1 MEQNYVTVT
10 LCYPHWFRAQD
21 ITVQDSRVHARPFME
36 LRRHI
41 SSEVL
46 SQLVYVADLSGRRS
60 STPRTALTNRLLG
73 PSVKLSTV
81 GGRAF
86 SVAEP
91 TI

>member
-1 MEQNYVTVT
+1 VPPPQP
-10 LCYPHWFRAQD
+10 L
-21 ITVQDSRVHARPFME
+21 
-36 LRRHI
+36 
-41 SSEVL
+41 
-46 SQLVYVADLSGRRS
+46 
-60 STPRTALTNRLLG
+60 TPSAAYAALTNRLLG

>member
-1 MEQNYVTVT
+1 MEQNHVTVT

-46 SQLVYVADLSGRRS
+46 SQLVYVADLSGWRS
-60 STPRTALTNRLLG
+60 STPALPVSYTHLTL
-73 PSVKLSTV
+73 
-81 GGRAF
+81 
-86 SVAEP
+86 P
-91 TI
+91 TIYSV